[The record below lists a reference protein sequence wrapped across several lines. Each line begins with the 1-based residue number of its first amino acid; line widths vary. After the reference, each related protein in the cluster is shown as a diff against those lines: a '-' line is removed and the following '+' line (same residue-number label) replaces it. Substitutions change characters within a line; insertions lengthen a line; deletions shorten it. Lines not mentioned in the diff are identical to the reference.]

1 MTLSPAPSAACLPVL
16 KRGDT
21 WSLVFRWLQ
30 SSGQPIDL
38 TGCEARMQIRH
49 ATSKKLAAVPDS
61 LIIDTPT
68 GSVTATFLVATTE
81 TVSPGTYLTD
91 MEVEYVDGTVT
102 SSDTLQIRVAE
113 DITRPAGVGV

>member
-1 MTLSPAPSAACLPVL
+1 
-16 KRGDT
+16 
-21 WSLVFRWLQ
+21 
-30 SSGQPIDL
+30 
-38 TGCEARMQIRH
+38 MQIRH

-61 LIIDTPT
+61 LIIDIPT

-81 TVSPGTYLTD
+81 TVSPGAYLTD
-91 MEVEYVDGTVT
+91 MEVVYVDGTVT